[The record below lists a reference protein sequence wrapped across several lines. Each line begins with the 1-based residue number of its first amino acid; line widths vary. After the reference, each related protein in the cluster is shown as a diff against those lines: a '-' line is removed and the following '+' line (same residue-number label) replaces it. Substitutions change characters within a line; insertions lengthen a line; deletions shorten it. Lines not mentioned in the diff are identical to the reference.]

1 MALEPEV
8 VETLSPMVRRI
19 TANNPGVFT
28 GPGTNTYLVGDGNV
42 TVIDPGPAM
51 DTHAQAIADAVEQ
64 LETELMAGRQD
75 KNNTADS
82 FDAGIMGGN
91 YNKDQSYEEL
101 FRHTVTEEMRRA
113 GHIGRDEFKARWSTL
128 RSVVRKTNSDQS
140 SYRK

>member
-1 MALEPEV
+1 MP
-8 VETLSPMVRRI
+8 
-19 TANNPGVFT
+19 
-28 GPGTNTYLVGDGNV
+28 
-42 TVIDPGPAM
+42 PA
-51 DTHAQAIADAVEQ
+51 HAQAIADAVEQ

-113 GHIGRDEFKARWSTL
+113 GHIGRDEAAPPMAEWRLENIGRGRDTGARTL
-128 RSVVRKTNSDQS
+128 EQVIQVRMLEDAGGVV
-140 SYRK
+140 